1 MQNHLVSGILFNG
14 KTAMITLMDLSDR
27 AGIEGEILDGV
38 SQANIEVDMIA
49 ESVTEKGKN
58 LSFSIERKDY
68 NKTLSIMK
76 KLLANEPQAS
86 IESDDNVA
94 KLSISG
100 IGMCSHAGV
109 TYHMFKALGEKD
121 IHIRMITTS
130 ETKISIIIDEKNI
143 EQAIAA
149 LHDEFELRKD
159 SKGKS
164 PFMEI

>member
-14 KTAMITLMDLSDR
+14 KAAMITLMDLSNR
-27 AGIEGEILDGV
+27 VGIEGEILDGI
-38 SQANIEVDMIA
+38 SKADIEVDMIA
-49 ESVTEKGKN
+49 LSATEKGKN
-58 LSFSIERKDY
+58 LTFSIERKHY
-68 NKTLSIMK
+68 KKALTIIK
-76 KLLANEPQAS
+76 KLIVEERVAS

-94 KLSISG
+94 KLSLAG
-100 IGMCSHAGV
+100 IGMRSHAGV

-121 IHIRMITTS
+121 IHVRMITTS
-130 ETKISIIIDEKNI
+130 ETKISIIIDEQNV

-149 LHDEFELRKD
+149 LHDEFELNKD